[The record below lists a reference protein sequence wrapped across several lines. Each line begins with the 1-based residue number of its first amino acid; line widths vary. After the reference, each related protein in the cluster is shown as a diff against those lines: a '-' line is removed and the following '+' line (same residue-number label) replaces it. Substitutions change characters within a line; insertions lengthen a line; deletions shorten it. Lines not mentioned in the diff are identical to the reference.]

1 MQKTRAKT
9 NEIKSWFFEK
19 INKIAKPLVRFIK
32 KKEGEDS
39 IKIRNKKEVT
49 TDTAKIQRII
59 RDYLKQV
66 FFSIKWANQ
75 KKWTNQKSTAFQD

>member
-66 FFSIKWANQ
+66 FFQ
-75 KKWTNQKSTAFQD
+75 